1 MGRKTIETLSVELR
15 GSVTALK
22 GDMANA
28 IGTMKGAEA
37 RIAGIANGIGNA
49 IKAGFA
55 IGAVIKLAGA
65 VGELAHKGEAAGSLA
80 DAFKKLGGNAS
91 QIDAASRATLGMVS
105 SFDLMQIANRGLLAQ
120 LPTVNQN
127 FGKIA
132 DIAARSADALNIDT
146 KTAIEQ
152 LTEALIKG
160 KKNGLEKFGFELSGI
175 KGKADIQAAA
185 IGQFNTVLGKL
196 APVSD
201 SVANAQDA
209 LGVVWDDLI
218 ANIGIQLNNNPQ
230 LIEGFRNLGETIKTV
245 DFAQIVSGMTTF
257 IEIVIESGK
266 IIWQFGSGL
275 VDVLSSAFQ
284 KEIDFVN
291 GTLDLFGKLP
301 KLYEDTYNAAYEW
314 LVAKFEGITSGVKE
328 AVTSIETY
336 WKNLYD
342 KLVGHSVI
350 PDMVDLTTEEF
361 RRMHVNTVT
370 QTKGMTSEISDAMA
384 DMTERYHQE
393 IGSIDELLQA
403 GYNKSLDDANK
414 KTTSFTEGALDGF
427 GSLSRGLSGIFGD
440 AGGIFST
447 FDKFLG
453 IIDSVS
459 SAIQGIDTIG
469 QALGYGSFINQ
480 GTAGGAK
487 PGGIPSVG
495 GIGGGSN
502 PATGALGG
510 AATGAGIGANFG
522 PQGAAIGAGIGA
534 VIGGIGSLFADGGVI
549 SQPTLLSSTGG
560 SGLMGEAG
568 PEAIM
573 PLTRKGGR
581 LGVSVQGGG
590 GGKVYNIDARGA
602 SPGVSGEII
611 RALKMTEE
619 RAVARS
625 INAISDSR
633 RRGGAFRT

>member
-37 RIAGIANGIGNA
+37 RISGIAKGIGTA

-65 VGELAHKGEAAGSLA
+65 LGELAHKGEAAGSLA

-120 LPTVNQN
+120 LPTINQN

-185 IGQFNTVLGKL
+185 IGQFSTVLGKL

-218 ANIGIQLNNNPQ
+218 ANVGIQLNNNPQ

-245 DFAQIVSGMTTF
+245 DFAQIGSALTTF
-257 IEIVIESGK
+257 IQIMVESLK
-266 IIWQFGSGL
+266 IIGSFGSTL
-275 VDVLSSAFQ
+275 VDVFTYAFE
-284 KEIDFVN
+284 KEIEFVN
-291 GTLDLFGKLP
+291 GTIDYFAKLP

-314 LVAKFEGITSGVKE
+314 LVTKFDSITGGVRD
-328 AVTSIETY
+328 AVASIETY
-336 WKNLYD
+336 WNNLYD

-350 PDMVDLTTEEF
+350 PDMVNLTTEEF
-361 RRMHVNTVT
+361 KRMHVNTVT
-370 QTKGMTSEISDAMA
+370 QTKAMTSEISDAMA
-384 DMTERYHQE
+384 DMTERYHQD
-393 IGSIDELLQA
+393 IGSIDELMQA
-403 GYNKSLDDANK
+403 GYNKSLDDAHK
-414 KTTSFTEGALDGF
+414 KTTSFTEGALEGF

-440 AGGIFST
+440 SGGIFST

-469 QALGYGSFINQ
+469 QALGYGSFLNQ

-487 PGGIPSVG
+487 PGGGAPS
-495 GIGGGSN
+495 IGGSSN
-502 PATGALGG
+502 PLEGAVGG
-510 AATGAGIGANFG
+510 AATGASIGASIG
-522 PQGAAIGAGIGA
+522 GAQGAAIGAGIGA
-534 VIGGIGSLFADGGVI
+534 VVGGISSLFADGGVI
-549 SQPTLLSSTGG
+549 SQPTILSSAGG
-560 SGLMGEAG
+560 NGLMGEAG

-581 LGVSVQGGG
+581 LGVSVHGGG

-633 RRGGAFRT
+633 RRGGAFRS